1 MHEILSLLELKVRN
15 LLIEKRN
22 FSNERDALAQKIIEL
37 QDKVDFLQ
45 KKLDSLK
52 LDYEAKENDVLLA
65 SMVVDDLLQELDES
79 SNNKNYDISE
89 DLKSE
94 FDGKGSSRE

>member
-1 MHEILSLLELKVRN
+1 MHEILSLLELKVKN
-15 LLIEKRN
+15 LLMEKKN

-79 SNNKNYDISE
+79 SNNKNYDISD

-94 FDGKGSSRE
+94 FNGDGSRE

>member
-1 MHEILSLLELKVRN
+1 MHEILSLLELKVKN
-15 LLIEKRN
+15 LLMEKKN

-79 SNNKNYDISE
+79 SNNKNYDISSD

-94 FDGKGSSRE
+94 FNGDGSRE

>member
-1 MHEILSLLELKVRN
+1 MQEILSLLELKVKA
-15 LLIEKRN
+15 LLMEKRN

-45 KKLDSLK
+45 KKLETLK

-65 SMVVDDLLQELDES
+65 SMVVDDLLQELDDSAKITYELVS
-79 SNNKNYDISE
+79 DERKEEENHE
-89 DLKSE
+89 
-94 FDGKGSSRE
+94 